1 MHCSAVLVNNTE
13 PIRMRQDAPKEWTLT
28 SCGRVHT
35 ALKEILNCFAAPVD
49 SMLSGNVLTLL
60 SDHSAVAICGQ
71 VVDVARWY
79 ALSSKAVLYMHA

>member
-1 MHCSAVLVNNTE
+1 
-13 PIRMRQDAPKEWTLT
+13 
-28 SCGRVHT
+28 
-35 ALKEILNCFAAPVD
+35 
-49 SMLSGNVLTLL
+49 MLSGNVLTLL